1 MIVLKCVEF
10 NNVYLWERKL
20 KQINAFPNAVSKK
33 IKLKRAH
40 IKNPPDAGAR
50 ELAKQERLPCK
61 MSYLFFHNTF
71 LQN

>member
-1 MIVLKCVEF
+1 M
-10 NNVYLWERKL
+10 